1 MGLEKHSKQIGEFTY
16 EVTTL
21 GAKLA
26 DRMLLKLGKSVG
38 PVFLAA
44 AGAES
49 LRADSFSALS
59 EDDYDWV
66 VEKLARATDVQMGDK
81 APSLWSIYDLHFAGK
96 PVEKLEWLRFA
107 VEVNFGPFF
116 LAIMARVAAKKAADT
131 AKTASRSTS
140 PATSAGASNES

>member
-1 MGLEKHSKQIGEFTY
+1 MGLEKQTKQIGEFSY

-26 DRMLLKLGKSVG
+26 DRMLLKLAKSVG

-44 AGAES
+44 AGSSA
-49 LRADSFSALS
+49 LGADAFSALS

-66 VEKLARATDVQMGDK
+66 VEKLARSTDVQIGDK
-81 APSLWSIYDLHFAGK
+81 APSLWPVYDLHFAGK
-96 PVEKLEWLRFA
+96 PIEKLEWLKFA

-116 LAIMARVAAKKAADT
+116 HALMARVAAKKGEGG
-131 AKTASRSTS
+131 AKTASPSTS
-140 PATSAGASNES
+140 QVT